1 MLSLGVFFTGNVL
14 TFMYFIPEMLTYSN
28 QLQSLPPGANQV
40 FKHQGLWRTWR
51 TQTQTYWNGMKMA
64 DFLNYIDSGLH
75 WDCCCRFSVER

>member
-1 MLSLGVFFTGNVL
+1 MLSLSVFFTGNVL

-75 WDCCCRFSVER
+75 WDHCCRFSVER